1 MLMLVPMGQ
10 TGGGSIYEQEIS
22 KVCDRRNSKLI
33 SSDTFM
39 RNEMKHEGARTQA
52 ISQVILGDGV
62 FYAKK
67 QPQFVCEGIWVY
79 ALLVVDLYP
88 LKPDSTRV
96 ERMLFHFYIL
106 SELIFQK
113 LSQVLVF

>member
-1 MLMLVPMGQ
+1 MGQ

-39 RNEMKHEGARTQA
+39 RNEMKHEGARTHA
-52 ISQVILGDGV
+52 GNFASYLGGWHI

-67 QPQFVCEGIWVY
+67 RTQFMCVRGLSGERFISCGFVQIRSSLQVGQI
-79 ALLVVDLYP
+79 LCHFLF
-88 LKPDSTRV
+88 DSKAEWR
-96 ERMLFHFYIL
+96 EKIEPIFIL
-106 SELIFQK
+106 
-113 LSQVLVF
+113 